1 MPDWKNEAEARE
13 QIRAFVAAYYH
24 NFKEKKE
31 KYTPGERISYAS
43 RIFDEKEMQSLVDAA
58 LDFWL
63 TTGHYAEQFH
73 NTLKGKT
80 PLTASLSR
88 QTPQTPS

>member
-58 LDFWL
+58 LDSTRLCIPFSSKIRD
-63 TTGHYAEQFH
+63 A
-73 NTLKGKT
+73 
-80 PLTASLSR
+80 
-88 QTPQTPS
+88 